1 MFNEEGVE
9 MFGREGGREGGG
21 NIKIPRPNTG
31 AIAPHPCFCTL
42 VEFGLPTGG
51 EYIISALP
59 DRVVK
64 SMLRDPRIS
73 FLINMISEM
82 IGQVR

>member
-1 MFNEEGVE
+1 

-21 NIKIPRPNTG
+21 NIKILRLNIG
-31 AIAPHPCFCTL
+31 VIVFYFCFCIF
-42 VEFGLPTGG
+42 VEFGLFIGG
-51 EYIISALP
+51 EYIILVLF

-64 SMLRDPRIS
+64 FMFWDLRIF

-82 IGQVR
+82 IG